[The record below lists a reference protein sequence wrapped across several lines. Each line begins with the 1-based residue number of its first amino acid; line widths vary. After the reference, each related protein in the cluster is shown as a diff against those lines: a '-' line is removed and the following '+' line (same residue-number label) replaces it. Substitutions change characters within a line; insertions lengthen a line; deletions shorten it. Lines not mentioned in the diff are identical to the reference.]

1 MRANEFITESKS
13 APIYHFTL
21 YKHFVE
27 ILRTNTLKARRPGIS
42 FTRDIT
48 RTFIPANIVARPIGF
63 RVDQEKLVHEFGRK
77 LAPAVNTPSKSLDQI
92 RKDYPGIDKH
102 ISDYKK
108 TGNSSMR
115 INDQNVK
122 DLANG
127 TTGMSSR
134 FESEERL
141 MVDEI
146 PNFLSYVT
154 GIVICADSKDY
165 GANNDKFIGNIN
177 KACYNLAQHFTHAFD
192 MEQRS
197 FILDG
202 AIATQIP
209 LIWQGKTI
217 QAQQVKDAMIN
228 IYRARKRDPELAKP
242 GAIIYREKAEREA
255 EAKKAGM
262 VWPDDITRWINKNMP
277 YTKV

>member
-1 MRANEFITESKS
+1 
-13 APIYHFTL
+13 
-21 YKHFVE
+21 
-27 ILRTNTLKARRPGIS
+27 
-42 FTRDIT
+42 
-48 RTFIPANIVARPIGF
+48 
-63 RVDQEKLVHEFGRK
+63 
-77 LAPAVNTPSKSLDQI
+77 
-92 RKDYPGIDKH
+92 
-102 ISDYKK
+102 
-108 TGNSSMR
+108 
-115 INDQNVK
+115 
-122 DLANG
+122 
-127 TTGMSSR
+127 
-134 FESEERL
+134 
-141 MVDEI
+141 
-146 PNFLSYVT
+146 
-154 GIVICADSKDY
+154 
-165 GANNDKFIGNIN
+165 
-177 KACYNLAQHFTHAFD
+177 